1 MPVKKQR
8 VRVEVNEIPVEKP
21 KDGMGD
27 ASASVGKWE
36 ELKKWEDFYRVG
48 MNSLMMM
55 MMMMWWWCHHDDVIM
70 MILGYIVNIAPS
82 ILIS

>member
-27 ASASVGKWE
+27 AYEEENGK
-36 ELKKWEDFYRVG
+36 
-48 MNSLMMM
+48 S
-55 MMMMWWWCHHDDVIM
+55 
-70 MILGYIVNIAPS
+70 
-82 ILIS
+82 

>member
-27 ASASVGKWE
+27 AYE
-36 ELKKWEDFYRVG
+36 EENG
-48 MNSLMMM
+48 MGRLLHG
-55 MMMMWWWCHHDDVIM
+55 WDEFLDDAGGGDDDV
-70 MILGYIVNIAPS
+70 MILSNFS
-82 ILIS
+82 

>member
-27 ASASVGKWE
+27 ALVGKWE
-36 ELKKWEDFYRVG
+36 ELKKWEGFYRVG
-48 MNSLMMM
+48 MNS
-55 MMMMWWWCHHDDVIM
+55 
-70 MILGYIVNIAPS
+70 
-82 ILIS
+82 

>member
-27 ASASVGKWE
+27 ASVEKHGKT
-36 ELKKWEDFYRVG
+36 FTG
-48 MNSLMMM
+48 
-55 MMMMWWWCHHDDVIM
+55 
-70 MILGYIVNIAPS
+70 LG
-82 ILIS
+82 